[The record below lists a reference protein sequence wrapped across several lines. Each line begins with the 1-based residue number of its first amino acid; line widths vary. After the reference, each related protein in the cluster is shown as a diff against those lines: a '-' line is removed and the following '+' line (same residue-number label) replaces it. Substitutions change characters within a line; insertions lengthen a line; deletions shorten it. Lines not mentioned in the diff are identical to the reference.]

1 MKKDCKKDTPQL
13 IDKTVLDNL
22 KSIMEDEYTEV
33 LQIYLEES
41 INLMSDIHAYF
52 EEESEDLIR
61 AVHTLKS
68 SSKNV
73 GAVLL
78 GDIAARMEALL
89 NDNNVVSARTYLDE
103 LQDVF
108 TKSHALIKKYAQSE
122 MHEEAI

>member
-1 MKKDCKKDTPQL
+1 MKNDSKKDTPPL
-13 IDKTVLDNL
+13 IDKTVLDDL
-22 KSIMEDEYTEV
+22 QSIMEDEYTEV

-41 INLMSDIHAYF
+41 ISLMSDIHTAF
-52 EEESEDLIR
+52 DEESDNLIR

-73 GAVLL
+73 GAVQL
-78 GDIAARMEALL
+78 GDIAAKMEALL

-108 TKSHALIKKYAQSE
+108 TQSHALIKKYAQPE
-122 MHEEAI
+122 MQEAAI